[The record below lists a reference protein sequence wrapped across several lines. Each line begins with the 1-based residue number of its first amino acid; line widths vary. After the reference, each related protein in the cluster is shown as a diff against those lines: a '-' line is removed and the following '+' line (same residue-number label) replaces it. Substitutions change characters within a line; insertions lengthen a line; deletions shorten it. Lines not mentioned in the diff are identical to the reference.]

1 MNDIIAR
8 IIKRRTD
15 LDISYQELANKTGLS
30 KSTLQ
35 RYETGSIKNMPIDKL
50 EVIASALDISPAY
63 LMGWEEE
70 NKETKSSSDTNPINE
85 HEEEKDIE
93 KIIDELM
100 EQQGLMLC
108 GKPMSKNSLMLLRNS
123 IRSTLELAKSMNEEK
138 EKNNK

>member
-1 MNDIIAR
+1 MIENM
-8 IIKRRTD
+8 RRD
-15 LDISYQELANKTGLS
+15 NIVALS
-30 KSTLQ
+30 K
-35 RYETGSIKNMPIDKL
+35 
-50 EVIASALDISPAY
+50 ALDISPSV

-70 NKETKSSSDTNPINE
+70 KKETKSSSDTNPINE

>member
-1 MNDIIAR
+1 MGLKEN
-8 IIKRRTD
+8 IKSKR
-15 LDISYQELANKTGLS
+15 LELGLTLEEVANKIGV
-30 KSTLQ
+30 KKPTLQ
-35 RYETGSIKNMPIDKL
+35 RYESGVISNIPSDKIESL
-50 EVIASALDISPAY
+50 AKVFDISPSV

-70 NKETKSSSDTNPINE
+70 KKETKSSSDTNPINE